1 MEQNIKRIIFDK
13 FKLEVNG
20 NTRLSQIA
28 KDSFDRL
35 EMIFETEQDVNIKLT
50 DISEIETVDDL
61 IKAFERKFN
70 LGVF

>member
-13 FKLEVNG
+13 FKLEVKG
-20 NTRLSQIA
+20 NTRLSEIA

-61 IKAFERKFN
+61 IKAFEKSKN
-70 LGVF
+70 NHK

>member
-13 FKLEVNG
+13 FKLEVKG
-20 NTRLSQIA
+20 NTKLSQIA

-35 EMIFETEQDVNIKLT
+35 EMIFEIEQDVNIKLT

-61 IKAFERKFN
+61 IRAFERK
-70 LGVF
+70 L

>member
-1 MEQNIKRIIFDK
+1 MEQSIKRIIFDK

-20 NTRLSQIA
+20 NTRLSEIA

-50 DISEIETVDDL
+50 DISEIETVGDL
-61 IKAFERKFN
+61 IKAFGKSKN
-70 LGVF
+70 YNI

>member
-13 FKLEVNG
+13 FKLEVKG

-35 EMIFETEQDVNIKLT
+35 EMIFETEQDLNIKLA
-50 DISEIETVDDL
+50 DISEIETVGDL
-61 IKAFERKFN
+61 IKAFEKSKN
-70 LGVF
+70 NHK